1 MSNLAPTKREVPV
14 NSLPSR
20 TGLAAWFRPY
30 VTSTVG
36 SKMLVAVTGLLL
48 TGFVIAH
55 MIGNLKVFAGPD
67 AINDYAAF
75 LKSLGPLLWVARIG
89 LLTVF
94 VLHLFLAL
102 KLKKR
107 SVDARPIGYAY
118 QSTIQASV
126 SSRTMAWTGLA
137 ILAFLIFHLA
147 HYTFGWVG
155 TVQVDGK
162 SVGYLELHDPKDP
175 MRHDVYS
182 MVIHGFRQ
190 PVVSILYI
198 VAQLLLLMHLGHG
211 IPSTFQSLGL
221 NTPRTQRAIR
231 ALGWLIA
238 FVIVAGNIGIVVGV
252 WFGPL
257 RPTVGL

>member
-30 VTSTVG
+30 VGSTVG
-36 SKMLVAVTGLLL
+36 TKMLVAVTGLML

-55 MIGNLKVFAGPD
+55 MIGNLKVFAGRT

-89 LLTVF
+89 LLVVF
-94 VLHLFLAL
+94 LLHIFLAL

-118 QSTIQASV
+118 QSTMKASV
-126 SSRTMAWTGLA
+126 SSRTMVWTGLA
-137 ILAFLIFHLA
+137 ILAFTIFHLA
-147 HYTFGWVG
+147 HYTFGVIG
-155 TVQVDGK
+155 TVQVGDK
-162 SVGYLELHDPKDP
+162 NVGYLELHEAMPDGTV
-175 MRHDVYS
+175 RHDVYA
-182 MVIHGFRQ
+182 MVTHGFRQ

-211 IPSTFQSLGL
+211 IPSTFQTLGI
-221 NTPRTQRAIR
+221 NTPRTQRMIR
-231 ALGWLIA
+231 AAGWLIA
-238 FVIVAGNIGIVVGV
+238 FLVVAGNIGIVVGV
-252 WFGPL
+252 WTGFVS
-257 RPTVGL
+257 T